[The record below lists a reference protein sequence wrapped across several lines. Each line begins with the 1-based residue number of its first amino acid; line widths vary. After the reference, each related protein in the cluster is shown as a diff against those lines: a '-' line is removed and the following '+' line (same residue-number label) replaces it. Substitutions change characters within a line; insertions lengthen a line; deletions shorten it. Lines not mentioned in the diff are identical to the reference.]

1 MNLTVKQLE
10 LLISMVN
17 ASITMA
23 ANSGIPIGQ
32 EYYQDIDAIKEQLYQ
47 ALVKGTNK

>member
-1 MNLTVKQLE
+1 MEELTIKQLE

-23 ANSGIPIGQ
+23 ANSGIPIGK
-32 EYYQDIDAIKEQLYQ
+32 EYYDDIDKIKKVLYEDMRWRI
-47 ALVKGTNK
+47 